1 MVVSERRKYYN
12 LDHSNDEEIIVMKI
26 RDKYKKKKN
35 VRTISKPACIL
46 MIILLF
52 FLSIL
57 LLKQYSK
64 VNTINEEII
73 NIETELEEIQ
83 MMNDTKEG
91 MLITNLD
98 LNEIER
104 TAKEELGMVKPSVEQ
119 YSYIAV
125 DDVSNVN
132 AEADEEKESTE
143 ERVALSWFSRL
154 ID

>member
-1 MVVSERRKYYN
+1 
-12 LDHSNDEEIIVMKI
+12 
-26 RDKYKKKKN
+26 
-35 VRTISKPACIL
+35 
-46 MIILLF
+46 
-52 FLSIL
+52 
-57 LLKQYSK
+57 
-64 VNTINEEII
+64 
-73 NIETELEEIQ
+73 

-143 ERVALSWFSRL
+143 ERVALSCFSRL